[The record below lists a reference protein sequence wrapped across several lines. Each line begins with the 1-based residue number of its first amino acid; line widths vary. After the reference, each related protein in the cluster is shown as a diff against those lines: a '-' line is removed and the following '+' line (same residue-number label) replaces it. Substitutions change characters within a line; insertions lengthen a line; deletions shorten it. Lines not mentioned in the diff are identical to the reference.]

1 VNGILVIDK
10 PAGRTSHDVVDRVRQ
25 VMGTRKVGHT
35 GTLDP
40 LATGV
45 LPVCVNEATKLM
57 PFLSQDD
64 KEYRAVMLL
73 GTETD
78 TLDIEG
84 KVTSRRDAH
93 VSVREIEEVVF
104 SFHGEIEQVPPRYS
118 AIKHRGRS
126 SHVWARKGIVIDLA
140 PRKVEIRAI
149 RVEALDLPYVTFS
162 ASCSKGTY
170 IRSLCADIGRK
181 LSCGACLAGL
191 RRTRSGIFREDA
203 ALSLEDLPHRADA
216 SVIAMADALPHF
228 ASVSIDERLAEKM
241 RAGYQPVID
250 VLKGYHIPFL
260 DAGDV
265 VKFTAPEGRLVAMAV
280 MLCSSADVPRQD
292 GRKQAVKILR
302 IFHG

>member
-1 VNGILVIDK
+1 MNGIFVIDK
-10 PAGRTSHDVVDRVRQ
+10 PAGRTSHDVVDAVRRIL
-25 VMGTRKVGHT
+25 GTRKVGHT

-84 KVTSRRDAH
+84 AVTARQDVH
-93 VSVREIEEVVF
+93 LTEEQIEHAVL

-118 AIKHRGRS
+118 AVKHRGRS
-126 SHVWARKGIVIDLA
+126 SHAWARKGIVIDLP
-140 PRKVEIRAI
+140 PRRVEIRAI
-149 RVEALDLPYVTFS
+149 RVESVNLPYVTFS

-170 IRSLCADIGRK
+170 IRSLCDEIGRK

-191 RRTRSGIFREDA
+191 RRTRSGIFREEA
-203 ALSLEDLPHRADA
+203 ALPLEDLPHRAGSGA
-216 SVIAMADALPHF
+216 IAMTSALPQF
-228 ASVSIDERLAEKM
+228 ASIAIDERMAEKI
-241 RAGYQPVID
+241 RTGYQPVVD
-250 VLKGYHIPFL
+250 VLKIYHIPFI

-265 VKFTAPEGRLVAMAV
+265 VKFVATEGRLVAVAA
-280 MLCSSADVPRQD
+280 MLCSSADMPRRE
-292 GRKQAVKILR
+292 GGEPAVKILR
-302 IFHG
+302 VFHD